1 MLHHTPRR
9 RLMAAVATAL
19 VAATA
24 PLAASPS
31 IDLSFPDEQRSIGN
45 VDLDAD
51 GVTDSV
57 SVSFT
62 EFPAVLTVHW
72 RRGIPGGGF
81 APVQDMIPP
90 AADFLRGGDPVRLAG
105 FVDVNGDQY
114 PEIMISSSCAGC
126 NCASGK
132 LLILVNHGPP
142 NVAPLPYLYIGEN
155 ATVQGADVDRDGDV
169 DLLLHERQGNCD
181 SRYDGLRVLVNNGT
195 GAQFGN
201 YGVPEPEPVAV
212 GDFNGDGRPDFLAPR
227 SSRFYPST
235 GDDDIGFPVSIGA
248 TLPDGVPKFALAHDI
263 DSDGRLDALVGTA
276 NHVHVLL
283 GDGHGAFSD
292 RLYDI
297 TATTPAAVVD
307 IDGDQDPDYAF
318 GSGTDLVL
326 FHHLTGNLFD
336 RATVPFQWPLDEIAT
351 ADLNLDGLPD
361 FLDMSPDSFRPFLS
375 HGIGAYAGGTRY
387 AGSAVLAGG
396 VTAEWLDA
404 DGDGRLDLQLRD
416 ECGKSVYRGLGG
428 GEFHA
433 PLQHTSFDNGANRFF
448 LADLDRDGTL
458 DAVSS
463 LSGFAGFQ
471 WLRGLQH
478 GAFEPAPAF
487 TWPETAK
494 RMTAGAAADF
504 DGDGDLDIVAA
515 RDDHAG
521 NGDVAVIL
529 NQGPGTFDPAVGYA
543 LGIRPTAVLAG
554 DFDADGTP
562 DILTNGWVSFLVFLH
577 GRGDGQFD
585 PPSFIEAG
593 TPGAFASADFDQDG
607 RPDVA
612 VHVANGV
619 QILRNTGSGSFTP
632 SAFVPTLPN
641 AASLP
646 LALVDSNH
654 DQRTDLLVAG
664 SSVQLVRGRSGG
676 AFDPPV
682 TVPTTGFV
690 ETVAAGDFDA
700 DGNDEIAVVAI
711 NSVSP
716 LNATLAVFQETQP
729 DVFQSILATCAQ
741 PSSIVTGD
749 FSGDGRPDI
758 LTAAALFVNL
768 TGGNSPAAIS
778 DFSAEQLD
786 RRVRLRWRMDPATI
800 GAIAGVDVERSFGA
814 DGPFDKVTPRV
825 LPPGATMAFEDA
837 VPGDVTAVWY
847 RIVTIDETGLRT
859 ASPAMAVQLRSD
871 RQPTELRSVIP
882 TGTGEIEIRYHVG
895 GPETR
900 LDIALYDIRGRRIAT
915 VGSGPEPAGTHVRT
929 WAVRDT
935 SGRPLARGVYWVRLS
950 AGGRT
955 SVRSFV
961 HTRIPSK
968 P

>member
-1 MLHHTPRR
+1 MLHWSPRR
-9 RLMAAVATAL
+9 RLLAGMTAAF

-24 PLAASPS
+24 PLAASPP
-31 IDLSFPDEQRSIGN
+31 IDLSFPEEHRTIGN

-62 EFPAVLTVHW
+62 ESPDVLTVHW

-90 AADFLRGGDPVRLAG
+90 AADFLRGGDPVSLAG
-105 FVDVNGDQY
+105 FVDVNGDRY
-114 PEIMISSSCAGC
+114 PEIMISSSCTAC

-142 NVAPLPYLYIGEN
+142 NVTPLRYESIGER
-155 ATVQGADVDRDGDV
+155 ASVQGVDADGDGDV
-169 DLLLHERQGNCD
+169 DLLLHETQGNCD
-181 SRYDGLRVLVNNGT
+181 SRYPGLRVLVNDGT
-195 GAQFGN
+195 GLQFGH
-201 YGVPEPEPVAV
+201 YSVPEPEPVAI
-212 GDFNGDGRPDFLAPR
+212 GDFNGDGRPDFVAPR
-227 SSRFYPST
+227 SGSVYASIADNRT
-235 GDDDIGFPVSIGA
+235 GLPVSIGA
-248 TLPDGVPKFALAHDI
+248 TLPDGLPKFALARDI

-297 TATTPAAVVD
+297 AATTPATVVD

-326 FHHLTGNLFD
+326 FHHLTGSLFD
-336 RATVPFQWPLDEIAT
+336 QATVPFQSPLYEIAT
-351 ADLNLDGLPD
+351 TDLNLDGLPD
-361 FLDMSPDSFRPFLS
+361 FLDLGPDSFRPLLS

-387 AGSAVLAGG
+387 AGSAVLSGG

-404 DGDGRLDLQLRD
+404 DGDGRLDLRLRG

-433 PLQHTSFDNGANRFF
+433 PLHHTSFDNGAEGFF

-463 LSGFAGFQ
+463 PSGFAGFQ

-478 GAFEPAPAF
+478 GAFELVPAF

-494 RMTAGAAADF
+494 RMTAGAVADF

-515 RDDHAG
+515 RDDHTA

-529 NQGPGTFDPAVGYA
+529 NQGAGTFDPAVGYA
-543 LGIRPTAVLAG
+543 LGIRPTAILAD
-554 DFDADGTP
+554 DFDADGHP
-562 DILTNGWVSFLVFLH
+562 DILTNGWVTFLVYLH

-593 TPGAFASADFDQDG
+593 TPGALASADFDQDG

-619 QILRNTGSGSFTP
+619 QILRNLGGGSFTP
-632 SAFVPTLPN
+632 SAFIPTFPG
-641 AASLP
+641 AASQP
-646 LALVDSNH
+646 IALVDANH
-654 DQRTDLLVAG
+654 DQHTDLLVAG

-690 ETVAAGDFDA
+690 DAVAAGDFDA
-700 DGNDEIAVVAI
+700 DGNDEIAVVTI
-711 NSVSP
+711 NSASP
-716 LNATLAVFQETQP
+716 GNATLAVFQETQP

-741 PSSIVTGD
+741 PSSIVAGD
-749 FSGDGRPDI
+749 FSGDGQPDI
-758 LTAAALFVNL
+758 LTASALFVNL
-768 TGGNSPAAIS
+768 TAGNSPAVIS
-778 DFSAEQLD
+778 DFSAEQSD
-786 RRVRLRWRMDPATI
+786 RRVTLRWRMDPAAI
-800 GAIAGVDVERSFGA
+800 GAITGVDVERGFEA
-814 DGPFDKVTPRV
+814 DGPFDPVTPQALR
-825 LPPGATMAFEDA
+825 PGVNMTFEDA
-837 VPGDVTAVWY
+837 VPGDATAAWY
-847 RIVTIDETGLRT
+847 RIVTIAETGLRT
-859 ASPAMAVQLRSD
+859 ASPTVSVQLRSG
-871 RQPTELRSVIP
+871 RQPTALRSVIP
-882 TGTGEIEIRYHVG
+882 TGAGEIEVRYQVG
-895 GPETR
+895 GPETP
-900 LDIALYDIRGRRIAT
+900 LDMALYDIRGRRVAT
-915 VGSGPEPAGTHVRT
+915 VCTGPEPAGTHVRI

-935 SGRPLARGVYWVRLS
+935 SGRPLARGVYWVRLCAS
-950 AGGRT
+950 GRT

-961 HTRIPSK
+961 HTRIPAK
-968 P
+968 R